1 MTGTFSAAAHLFHPP
16 TIVLVLTRV
25 KAGFPSPAE
34 AYADQAL
41 NLHELAVTNPAA
53 TIFCWA
59 SGDSMEGAGVFSG
72 DLLVVDRSLTPGAGD
87 LVVAN
92 LEGEFTLKRLEYE
105 AGRPLLV
112 PANPKYPVLRPSEGQ
127 ELTVF
132 GVVRG
137 IYRNLK

>member
-1 MTGTFSAAAHLFHPP
+1 MTGILSASDHVIHPP
-16 TIVLVLTRV
+16 TIALVLTSV

-41 NLHELAVTNPAA
+41 NLHELAVVNPAA

-59 SGDSMEGAGVFSG
+59 SGDSMEGAGVFTG
-72 DLLVVDRSLTPGAGD
+72 DLLVVDRSLTPIAGD
-87 LVVAN
+87 LVVAAI
-92 LEGEFTLKRLEYE
+92 EGDYTLKRLEYE
-105 AGRPLLV
+105 AGSPVLV
-112 PANPKYPVLRPSEGQ
+112 PANSKYPIMRPAEGQ